1 MTINCRDW
9 TDVNQLHIFSA
20 TMEIDFINL
29 AILATQGYMSRW
41 EDVRKGVNKVWD
53 KEEGQ
58 GFTCPGTQDSP
69 TS

>member
-1 MTINCRDW
+1 
-9 TDVNQLHIFSA
+9 
-20 TMEIDFINL
+20 MEIDFINL

-58 GFTCPGTQDSP
+58 GFTCPGT
-69 TS
+69 